1 MTFDLDSPAADD
13 SDKVCFTVWEVYA
26 IILPVLIGLTFLPS
40 FKILAFSAYIGS
52 IFLVLAVSVSQYIPL
67 SLSSLFSHLSFL
79 SSLSAGCLS
88 SKKLL
93 LF

>member
-13 SDKVCFTVWEVYA
+13 SDRVCFTVWEVYA

-52 IFLVLAVSVSQYIPL
+52 IFLVLAVSVSQCIPL
-67 SLSSLFSHLSFL
+67 SLISLISYLFL
-79 SSLSAGCLS
+79 WVACRP
-88 SKKLL
+88 KAVI
-93 LF
+93 FQEDYFD